1 MSRPSVRPALLFDL
15 DGTLLSSEGDLAI
28 AVNLMRARHALP
40 PLSLPTVV
48 SYVGDGLSKLAE
60 RSLQG
65 APVPL
70 DTALAELS
78 AFYAD
83 HLTDTT
89 HPLPGVDDGLRA
101 LHDAGF
107 PLALVT
113 NKPSPHARRLLD
125 HFSWTPLFSAVV
137 AGGDTPFRKPRPEP
151 LLHALSLLGRPPS
164 SAWMIGDHHTDLAAA
179 RLAAVPSIFLSNGL
193 GTAAPETPT
202 ATLPTFSALLTFLL
216 SAPPSA

>member
-1 MSRPSVRPALLFDL
+1 MPTADPRPALLFDL

-28 AVNLMRARHALP
+28 AVNLMRAEHGLA
-40 PLSLPTVV
+40 PLDLPTVV
-48 SYVGDGLSKLAE
+48 SYVGDGLAKLAE

-70 DTALAELS
+70 DTALRELS

-101 LHDAGF
+101 LHAAGF
-107 PLALVT
+107 PIALVT
-113 NKPSPHARRLLD
+113 NKPAPHARRLLA
-125 HFSWTPLFSAVV
+125 HFSWLPLFSAVV

-151 LLHALSLLGRPPS
+151 LLRALEILDRPPS
-164 SAWMIGDHHTDLAAA
+164 SAWMVGDHHTDLAAA
-179 RLAAVPSIFLSNGL
+179 RLASIPSIFLSNGL

-202 ATLPTFSALLTFLL
+202 LSLPSFPALVSFLL
-216 SAPPSA
+216 PSP